1 MKRLILKIGWICLL
15 FSFSISLP
23 ARGQAQEIAF
33 NLLGEPVSADPL
45 YAVSEMESIL
55 VTNLYEGL
63 VRWDNGHLAPGAA
76 ANWTVSRDGLSYRFN
91 LRQSYWS
98 DGSLVTAKNFK
109 DAWIRVIDPKNKGA
123 YSPIMEIIVGVAEYR
138 QGKVDAEQIGI
149 QVVGRNILKVQ
160 LTRAC
165 AQFLSFLTMPIFM
178 PVQYSPQDE
187 RIATGEC
194 TNGPYR
200 IVNRERRSFILLEA
214 NRRYRGS
221 NRPSVSRIKL
231 TFFPKD
237 SVGAIYAS
245 GLIQSIQNPSDRD
258 IRHYGSSSVSVQVP
272 TLSSGFIFFNLH
284 RPPFDRPEV
293 RRAFALVTN
302 SELLVNRYLA
312 NQAMAA
318 SGFIPFGLS
327 EPGGADFRKKDKEK
341 DLSLD
346 GIKARKLLWQV
357 GYPGE
362 VEFPPIDLIY
372 REGDLNRQMVELIAN
387 MWRIDLGIQVETVGL
402 TWNEYKKRCAEG
414 RFYTARAGWQ
424 GDYPDP
430 MTFLELFRKDS
441 PGNFGR
447 YRDSEY
453 DQWLDLAEQKGYP
466 MRYQALH
473 AAEEKLLT
481 DQPILPLYFNTNHY
495 LMTKEISSLKF
506 SPQGYPLLWTL
517 KSR

>member
-1 MKRLILKIGWICLL
+1 MKNSLIRLGWLCLL
-15 FSFSISLP
+15 LSFNIGLP
-23 ARGQAQEIAF
+23 VHGQAQEIAF

-45 YAVSEMESIL
+45 YAVGEMESIL

-76 ANWTVSRDGLSYRFN
+76 ANWTVSKDGRSYRFN

-109 DAWIRVIDPKNKGA
+109 DAWLRVMDPKNKGA
-123 YSPIMEIIVGVAEYR
+123 YSPIMEIIAGVSEYR
-138 QGKVDAEQIGI
+138 QGNTDAEQIGI
-149 QVVGRNILKVQ
+149 QAVGKNILKVQ
-160 LTRAC
+160 LTRPC
-165 AQFLSFLTMPIFM
+165 AHFLSFLTMPIFM
-178 PVQYSPQDE
+178 PVKYSPQE
-187 RIATGEC
+187 KRIATGEC

-200 IVNRERRSFILLEA
+200 ISSHERRSFILLEA

-221 NRPSVSRIKL
+221 NRPSVKRIKI

-237 SVGAIYAS
+237 TVGSIYAS

-258 IRHYGSSSVSVQVP
+258 IRRYGPTSASVHVP
-272 TLSSGFIFFNLH
+272 TLGSGFIFFNLH

-293 RRAFALVTN
+293 RKAFALVTN
-302 SELLVNRYLA
+302 RELLVNRFLP
-312 NQAMAA
+312 NQAVAA
-318 SGFIPFGLS
+318 SGFIPFGLN
-327 EPGGADFRKKDKEK
+327 EPGGVDFRQNDKRKE
-341 DLSLD
+341 LSLD
-346 GIKARKLLWQV
+346 GIEARKLLWQV

-402 TWNEYKKRCAEG
+402 TWSEYKSRCEQG

-430 MTFLELFRKDS
+430 MAFLELFRKNS

-453 DQWLDLAEQKGYP
+453 EKWLDIAEQKGYP

-473 AAEEKLLT
+473 AAEERLLT
-481 DQPILPLYFNTNHY
+481 DLPILPLYFNTNHY
-495 LMTKEISSLKF
+495 LVTKKISGLKF

-517 KSR
+517 KSK